1 MRRGS
6 ILLVAIVSEAI
17 LVVIAY
23 LVAYAFSLDIVWNP
37 SARAIALG
45 IAAALPL
52 LIGNHLLWRWT
63 HNNPDSVY
71 ARFSREVVV
80 PLCRR
85 VTPAQA
91 FWIGILSGLGEEAL
105 FRGSLNLVVIKGA
118 GLWIALIVSSVAFA
132 CVHFIGSFKRYG
144 GMIPL
149 YSAVGGVLWLVWF
162 LTDSLAAAAATHA
175 TYNFIAIVAIGRQS
189 NRGCSRIKG

>member
-23 LVAYAFSLDIVWNP
+23 LLAYTFSLDIAWNP

-45 IAAALPL
+45 IAAAIPL

-63 HNNPDSVY
+63 RTNPDSAY

-91 FWIGILSGLGEEAL
+91 FWIGVLSGIGEEAL
-105 FRGSLNLVVIKGA
+105 FRGSLNVLIIGSG
-118 GLWIALIVSSVAFA
+118 GLWLALLVSSVAFA
-132 CVHFIGSFKRYG
+132 CVHFIGSFRRYG

-175 TYNFIAIVAIGRQS
+175 TYNFIAIVSIRRLS
-189 NRGCSRIKG
+189 NRGGT

>member
-6 ILLVAIVSEAI
+6 ILLVAILSEAI
-17 LVVIAY
+17 LV
-23 LVAYAFSLDIVWNP
+23 LVAYVLAYLFALDIVWNP
-37 SARAIALG
+37 SVRAIALG
-45 IAAALPL
+45 IAAAFPL
-52 LIGNHLLWRWT
+52 LLGNHLLWRWT
-63 HNNPDSVY
+63 QSNPNTVY

-85 VTPAQA
+85 VTPSQA
-91 FWIGILSGLGEEAL
+91 LWIGILSGLGEEAL
-105 FRGSLNLVVIKGA
+105 FRGSLNLLMTRWG
-118 GLWIALIVSSVAFA
+118 GLWLALVTSSIAFA
-132 CVHFIGSFKRYG
+132 WVHFIGSFKRYG

-175 TYNFIAIVAIGRQS
+175 TYNFIAILSIRGLS
-189 NRGCSRIKG
+189 NRSERPT